1 MINFFRKIYILNG
14 HKSIRGRWTCWN
26 MIFLP
31 KWFELVDPKCFEFE
45 PFRLNI
51 ICCLCDISY
60 VVTWKKNSF
69 EYSNAKK
76 SIRLK
81 NVISGEISAEI
92 FFRFV
97 SKFQESL
104 KGVRHDLKTHPRA
117 MKILA
122 LTNFGVLSSKMTL
135 IKIFLSYLTHFQSP
149 ASSFH
154 SC

>member
-1 MINFFRKIYILNG
+1 MTSSKPKKVTLDFLSRNDASSVPKIPQIG
-14 HKSIRGRWTCWN
+14 
-26 MIFLP
+26 
-31 KWFELVDPKCFEFE
+31 V
-45 PFRLNI
+45 
-51 ICCLCDISY
+51 
-60 VVTWKKNSF
+60 
-69 EYSNAKK
+69 
-76 SIRLK
+76 
-81 NVISGEISAEI
+81 
-92 FFRFV
+92 
-97 SKFQESL
+97 